1 MQEEQMQITLKIPD
15 TLNTSE
21 FDMKMFVAAK
31 LYEGGKLSLGYA
43 ADVAGISKRAFAE
56 MLGQYG
62 VSLFSQTVD
71 EVQAD
76 FENAEKL
83 LR

>member
-1 MQEEQMQITLKIPD
+1 
-15 TLNTSE
+15 
-21 FDMKMFVAAK
+21 MKMFVAAK

-43 ADVAGISKRAFAE
+43 ASVVGLSKRAFIE

-62 VSLFSQTVD
+62 VSLFPQTVD
-71 EVQAD
+71 EVQED

>member
-1 MQEEQMQITLKIPD
+1 
-15 TLNTSE
+15 
-21 FDMKMFVAAK
+21 MKMFVAAK

-43 ADVAGISKRAFAE
+43 ADVAGLSKRTFVE

-62 VSLFSQTVD
+62 VSLFTQTVD
-71 EVQAD
+71 EVQSD